1 MANNKVHDIIIIGAG
16 IIGLLTA
23 REWVQQGANVLILEK
38 GLVGSEASWAGGGI
52 VSPLYPWRYS
62 PQVTALSHWAQKAY
76 PELARQLAE
85 ETGIDPEF
93 NPSGL
98 LMVRVDDEQQALEW
112 SKSEDRN
119 IQWQDRDSLYSLEE
133 NLAPGF
139 EGALWMPDVGNI
151 RNPRLLKALHHY
163 LKKSGQVNIIEH
175 SEVFNFICNHSRVQA
190 VQTNSGE
197 YSADQYVVSAGAWTG
212 KLLKTCDIYL
222 PIQPVRGQMM
232 VFQSQPGVLKHIVL
246 CDGRYVIPRR
256 DGRILVGSTLEH
268 VEFDK
273 SITDSARALLQ
284 KAAAAMIPAL
294 GELPVEKHWAGLR
307 PGSPG
312 GVPVI
317 SCAEEFENLFIN
329 AGHYRNGLVLAPA
342 SVRLLMDLML
352 ERTPFINPEPYQCAA
367 NISQL
372 T

>member
-23 REWVQQGANVLILEK
+23 REWVRQGANVLILEK

-62 PQVTALSHWAQKAY
+62 PAVTALSHWAQKAY
-76 PELARQLAE
+76 PELAQELAE

-93 NPSGL
+93 NPCGL
-98 LMVRVDDEQQALEW
+98 LMVRVEDEQQALEW
-112 SKSEDRN
+112 SKSEGRN
-119 IQWQDRDSLYSLEE
+119 IQWQDRDSLYQGEK

-139 EGALWMPDVGNI
+139 DGALWMSDVGNI
-151 RNPRLLKALHHY
+151 RNPRLLKALNQF
-163 LKKSGQVNIIEH
+163 LKQSGQVDIIEH
-175 SEVFNFICNHSRVQA
+175 CEVSGFKCKHSRVHA
-190 VQTNSGE
+190 IQTNLGE

-212 KLLKTCDIYL
+212 KLLKTTNINL
-222 PIQPVRGQMM
+222 LIQPVRGQMM
-232 VFQSQPGVLKHIVL
+232 VFKSQPGVLKHIVL

-273 SITDSARALLQ
+273 SITDSARIGLL
-284 KAAAAMIPAL
+284 KAAVAMIPVL

-312 GVPVI
+312 GVPTI
-317 SCAEEFENLFIN
+317 SRAEDFENLFIN

-352 ERTPFINPEPYQCAA
+352 GRTPFIDPRPYQCAA
-367 NISQL
+367 DSRQL
-372 T
+372 L

>member
-1 MANNKVHDIIIIGAG
+1 MTNNKVYDIIIVGAG
-16 IIGLLTA
+16 VIGLLTA
-23 REWVQQGANVLILEK
+23 REWVRKGANVLILEK

-62 PQVTALSHWAQKAY
+62 PAVSALSYWAHEAY
-76 PELARQLAE
+76 PELSRQLAE

-98 LMVRVDDEQQALEW
+98 LMVCVEDEQEALEW
-112 SKSEDRN
+112 SKAEDRN
-119 IQWQDRDSLYSLEE
+119 IQWQDRESLYQLEK

-151 RNPRLLKALHHY
+151 RNPRLLKALHQY
-163 LKKSGQVNIIEH
+163 LKQSGQVDIVEH
-175 SEVFNFICNHSRVQA
+175 CEVSGFKCKHSRVLA
-190 VQTNSGE
+190 VQTRLGE
-197 YSADQYVVSAGAWTG
+197 YSADQYVVSTGAWSG
-212 KLLKTCDIYL
+212 KLLKTSGMDL
-222 PIQPVRGQMM
+222 PIEPVRGQML
-232 VFQSQPGVLKHIVL
+232 VFKSQPGLLKHIVL

-268 VEFDK
+268 VGFDK
-273 SITDSARALLQ
+273 STTDSARTLLQ
-284 KAAAAMIPAL
+284 KAAVRMVPAL

-307 PGSPG
+307 PGSPD
-312 GVPVI
+312 GVPII
-317 SCAEEFENLFIN
+317 SQAEEIENLFIN

-352 ERTPFINPEPYQCAA
+352 GRTPFINPEPYQCVAH
-367 NISQL
+367 
-372 T
+372 